1 MQTSNAP
8 TKSAVPFADSG
19 TKNAIPVASQIGVT
33 PGAASFTDGFPPL
46 TMTPLAAGGVPPYGA
61 DFNGILNFLSAA
73 TRWNQAGASYRY
85 DATFA
90 SSIGGYPK
98 GAVLSASLGNSR
110 WLNLQ
115 DNNVTDPD
123 GGGTGWISL
132 GAGLASAPEVIA
144 GVDDTKAVTP
154 AGLAQLTST
163 FLRRGLVRLAT
174 DTETAAGT
182 DFSIAV
188 SPGALSAR
196 NATDTRTGLIKVTT
210 SALAQGLVN
219 DDTAITPKKLAD
231 AFKGANWNASS
242 PGYVRLP
249 NGMILQWGSAAGFN
263 SYNVVFPIAFPSGP
277 LMAPLAVC
285 IGPDD
290 YDAPNAAWAEASN
303 FPTPTTCKI
312 FVYKPGPT
320 GGAVSTAQA
329 ICWFCIG
336 I

>member
-1 MQTSNAP
+1 MATNQILPFGANA
-8 TKSAVPFADSG
+8 
-19 TKNAIPVASQIGVT
+19 
-33 PGAASFTDGFPPL
+33 GANVLSPAEYAA
-46 TMTPLAAGGVPPYGA
+46 LAARGSG
-61 DFNGILNFLSAA
+61 F
-73 TRWNQAGASYRY
+73 QAGVAKSKEVNTALRQ
-85 DATFA
+85 AAFA
-90 SSIGGYPK
+90 AAMVGQFTANKSGLD
-98 GAVLSASLGNSR
+98 VL
-110 WLNLQ
+110 
-115 DNNVTDPD
+115 DNGDVTAFEAAF
-123 GGGTGWISL
+123 L
-132 GAGLASAPEVIA
+132 KAVIA
-144 GVDDTKAVTP
+144 GVPLATFLQH
-154 AGLAQLTST
+154 GLA
-163 FLRRGLVRLAT
+163 RLAT
-174 DTETAAGT
+174 DTETAVGT
-182 DFSIAV
+182 DFTVAV

-196 NATDTRTGLIKVTT
+196 TASDVRTGLIKITT
-210 SALAQGLVN
+210 SALAQGLV
-219 DDTAITPKKLAD
+219 DDATAITPKKLAD